1 MNDELDV
8 FLDQFYGKYAPNDIP
23 QGDRRARLKEKLSQD
38 FEGYATQMY
47 QKYAP
52 DLVPD
57 QERLSR
63 LRAKYL
69 PNVPAQEQE
78 APNGVMSAI
87 SQFNRGFYQ
96 NLISEP
102 LKFIGSLGKFG
113 NTVPE
118 RLSWDPATQLGQ
130 AAEQFIER
138 YNPVDPE
145 GGLASDVARGLGQ
158 GASMLLTGPRG
169 AAPTLQQALRP
180 GLVPAAQRAAGE
192 ITGAMKSPGG
202 ILGSI
207 ATAQPAWE
215 EAKAAG
221 LDDDQAFNVMMQNY
235 LIGSTEAIP
244 VANLLGRLNRATG
257 NRFVNLLKAK
267 FSGSF
272 EEFIQEGLQTYLS
285 NQVAK
290 ANYDP
295 DRDPMFQVLE
305 GAEVGGIVGFILPS
319 VGAAVSGLPP
329 SARAKVMPK
338 ITSMIAD
345 AEAKSVQTGDPTL
358 DAAIDQAGELSEAEK
373 QILNQRNLEES
384 RELKE
389 QEDAEEI
396 RADKEKLSKEGEK
409 REAGEKVSS
418 DDVQRPTQAGAETRE
433 PGALISKTGA
443 TQGFFSDVVTGKSD
457 IYKPVKPYEPLLPR
471 SEEEAVFE
479 TTYAKHKGQFDEHI
493 ATSIPAFRDVQVKK
507 GNAIVK
513 SLPEGGTVIDIAGSE
528 GGLMKAVTEQSGGA
542 IKTINLDVNP
552 DMKAAHESTP
562 IPGAEFV
569 QGSFLTP
576 YENIPAYKPT
586 EKADVVHE
594 SMAFQFMSPQRGPQ
608 FKEVA
613 ENYLKPGGLFI
624 VEEKVGNPEWNENEV
639 KKDQAFK
646 SKYYTPEQIETKNKT
661 VQVSDFD
668 ANEGMAGN
676 MVTED
681 VVLRELQKHFKH
693 IRQYWDGGNFKGY
706 VASNNRSKVDN
717 FVKNVGSTNSEFSN
731 RPDDQLINITT
742 GLKERQEKS
751 VKMTPGEALK
761 HQVQTFY
768 RGMTKGVRKGKELTN
783 ELVTKVQEAAKEHAL
798 TPKQLGVLL
807 TRIRSTNLFTPGSKS
822 KLNVLIDKVTARAD
836 FAEQL
841 DAANELRS
849 QVKSVPKGISQ
860 RIRTIAKEFAKID
873 PSLNPSEYIDV
884 ASQLVASFKRPG
896 TKGYAP
902 VNATTVSNFIDRQ
915 LLRQHQEDT
924 QALREEFDLGP
935 EFSDDEVAMIMEPDE
950 DLFSDNA
957 DETKK
962 KIARDKILRV
972 AQYTQLAVPEDG
984 PKELETLRDA
994 PLEKLSI
1001 EQLVDFIR
1009 VVDNIAMNDDYSG
1022 VELIN
1027 TQIEVVQDAEK
1038 LSTELGGKKRKIG
1051 SIKAETYSVPLFF
1064 KAIFSSSKKAAKFQ
1078 LRSGLGNIF
1087 QGDSRAEGAEH
1098 RLFQAFRDKIKSLE
1112 RRKLN
1117 PTSAKTNLR
1126 TGIFSV
1132 LVRYPEGAD
1141 PQSAFE
1147 QSKRNIEL
1155 SIERLKQSDKYR
1167 KMAED
1172 TEKVYADFSTARD
1185 IADVFARMKKID
1197 PAGYEMWTFFRD
1209 KFKGDVRN
1217 RLKETTEKVHNE
1229 PWVDEENYTP
1239 KAFLFVDPVLQEQ
1252 QARRSSLPSAP
1263 RQAGTAIAATN
1274 RLRPGQAINPEFYS
1288 SMFSKFRESMNDI
1301 ETSKHRLKFREF
1313 MKLPQA
1319 AELVGGVDN
1328 KRKII
1333 ENYKKAEAIQLGLG
1347 KDYSDAGAILNELI
1361 GGLRTLSYTAALG
1374 SFDQFAKQ
1382 SIPVAVNTIINLGTD
1397 ANLFWGHVPKDLIA
1411 MYTIGQRG
1419 KRLGGVERGEST
1431 RYKIQSQYRN
1441 KALKAARGLHGW
1453 SDKWAGIF
1461 MKSLTSGDV
1470 SVAERSWAAYY
1481 KQYLKT
1487 AGIRNINMRQEASL
1501 QNDPIRQEAAAY
1513 AEQRTS
1519 ETQVVSNPS
1528 QLANISRPGSQEKEW
1543 LRNIVIPFSQ
1553 FAINLKGRIVEDV
1566 QQLRT
1571 SEDKAAAVRSLA
1583 GTMTEVVTYATI
1595 SRFLLPMLYNQMRG
1609 VIRGLFN
1616 LGDEEEED
1624 IDFRIKQLYSSVIK
1638 EFSPW
1643 AVGKVG
1649 ETATSEVINRIA
1661 YLFTNPDASYKEW
1674 QKDAPIYQYK
1684 GDSGLTD
1691 LGLYSA
1697 GAERVQDFVES
1708 VKDLK
1713 DVKDTG
1719 YVTDTTPWGDK
1730 EVPLDQDQ
1738 ENFLAFMAVMNW
1750 FATFVGMDATLY
1762 RQVHRIYE
1770 DEKRGKSGGDSLLP
1784 AGIRPAP
1791 RPTPRSTPRPVPR
1804 PQPR

>member
-433 PGALISKTGA
+433 PEALISKTGA

-742 GLKERQEKS
+742 
-751 VKMTPGEALK
+751 
-761 HQVQTFY
+761 
-768 RGMTKGVRKGKELTN
+768 
-783 ELVTKVQEAAKEHAL
+783 
-798 TPKQLGVLL
+798 
-807 TRIRSTNLFTPGSKS
+807 
-822 KLNVLIDKVTARAD
+822 
-836 FAEQL
+836 
-841 DAANELRS
+841 
-849 QVKSVPKGISQ
+849 
-860 RIRTIAKEFAKID
+860 
-873 PSLNPSEYIDV
+873 
-884 ASQLVASFKRPG
+884 
-896 TKGYAP
+896 
-902 VNATTVSNFIDRQ
+902 
-915 LLRQHQEDT
+915 
-924 QALREEFDLGP
+924 
-935 EFSDDEVAMIMEPDE
+935 
-950 DLFSDNA
+950 
-957 DETKK
+957 
-962 KIARDKILRV
+962 
-972 AQYTQLAVPEDG
+972 
-984 PKELETLRDA
+984 
-994 PLEKLSI
+994 
-1001 EQLVDFIR
+1001 
-1009 VVDNIAMNDDYSG
+1009 
-1022 VELIN
+1022 
-1027 TQIEVVQDAEK
+1027 
-1038 LSTELGGKKRKIG
+1038 
-1051 SIKAETYSVPLFF
+1051 
-1064 KAIFSSSKKAAKFQ
+1064 
-1078 LRSGLGNIF
+1078 
-1087 QGDSRAEGAEH
+1087 
-1098 RLFQAFRDKIKSLE
+1098 
-1112 RRKLN
+1112 
-1117 PTSAKTNLR
+1117 
-1126 TGIFSV
+1126 
-1132 LVRYPEGAD
+1132 
-1141 PQSAFE
+1141 
-1147 QSKRNIEL
+1147 
-1155 SIERLKQSDKYR
+1155 
-1167 KMAED
+1167 
-1172 TEKVYADFSTARD
+1172 
-1185 IADVFARMKKID
+1185 
-1197 PAGYEMWTFFRD
+1197 
-1209 KFKGDVRN
+1209 
-1217 RLKETTEKVHNE
+1217 
-1229 PWVDEENYTP
+1229 
-1239 KAFLFVDPVLQEQ
+1239 
-1252 QARRSSLPSAP
+1252 
-1263 RQAGTAIAATN
+1263 
-1274 RLRPGQAINPEFYS
+1274 
-1288 SMFSKFRESMNDI
+1288 
-1301 ETSKHRLKFREF
+1301 
-1313 MKLPQA
+1313 
-1319 AELVGGVDN
+1319 
-1328 KRKII
+1328 
-1333 ENYKKAEAIQLGLG
+1333 
-1347 KDYSDAGAILNELI
+1347 
-1361 GGLRTLSYTAALG
+1361 
-1374 SFDQFAKQ
+1374 
-1382 SIPVAVNTIINLGTD
+1382 
-1397 ANLFWGHVPKDLIA
+1397 
-1411 MYTIGQRG
+1411 
-1419 KRLGGVERGEST
+1419 
-1431 RYKIQSQYRN
+1431 
-1441 KALKAARGLHGW
+1441 
-1453 SDKWAGIF
+1453 
-1461 MKSLTSGDV
+1461 
-1470 SVAERSWAAYY
+1470 
-1481 KQYLKT
+1481 
-1487 AGIRNINMRQEASL
+1487 
-1501 QNDPIRQEAAAY
+1501 
-1513 AEQRTS
+1513 
-1519 ETQVVSNPS
+1519 
-1528 QLANISRPGSQEKEW
+1528 
-1543 LRNIVIPFSQ
+1543 
-1553 FAINLKGRIVEDV
+1553 
-1566 QQLRT
+1566 
-1571 SEDKAAAVRSLA
+1571 
-1583 GTMTEVVTYATI
+1583 
-1595 SRFLLPMLYNQMRG
+1595 
-1609 VIRGLFN
+1609 
-1616 LGDEEEED
+1616 
-1624 IDFRIKQLYSSVIK
+1624 
-1638 EFSPW
+1638 
-1643 AVGKVG
+1643 
-1649 ETATSEVINRIA
+1649 
-1661 YLFTNPDASYKEW
+1661 
-1674 QKDAPIYQYK
+1674 
-1684 GDSGLTD
+1684 
-1691 LGLYSA
+1691 
-1697 GAERVQDFVES
+1697 
-1708 VKDLK
+1708 
-1713 DVKDTG
+1713 
-1719 YVTDTTPWGDK
+1719 
-1730 EVPLDQDQ
+1730 
-1738 ENFLAFMAVMNW
+1738 
-1750 FATFVGMDATLY
+1750 
-1762 RQVHRIYE
+1762 
-1770 DEKRGKSGGDSLLP
+1770 
-1784 AGIRPAP
+1784 
-1791 RPTPRSTPRPVPR
+1791 
-1804 PQPR
+1804 